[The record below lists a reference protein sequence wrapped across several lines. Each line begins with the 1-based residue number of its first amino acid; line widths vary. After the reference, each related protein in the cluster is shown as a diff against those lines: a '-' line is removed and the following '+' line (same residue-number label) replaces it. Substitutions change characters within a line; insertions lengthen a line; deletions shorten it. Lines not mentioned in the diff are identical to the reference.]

1 MLRQGFVDVAS
12 LKMHY
17 LEGGS
22 GVLGSEGS
30 AAGPLQDTRG
40 GHHVIFIHGLGSS
53 ADRWLDIPD
62 AMSLL
67 GLHSVA
73 VDLPGFGLSAKPEID
88 YTIAKFVQVV
98 AEFIRTTKM
107 ERASVVGHSLGG
119 YIAAR
124 LAAEHP
130 DLIERL
136 VLIDTSGMLNGP
148 TPLLKQYLEAAMNP
162 DKKNVRAVLE
172 QMVADPVRIP
182 EVLVDGFIYKMHQT
196 GAKHAFKSAYEN
208 SVNTQIGIDRL
219 GQIKAPTLII
229 WGKRDELIPL
239 EYLQTFQES
248 IDGSEVAIVE
258 DAGHAPFAEKPA
270 IICELLH
277 KFLFEEEKR

>member
-1 MLRQGFVDVAS
+1 MIQGSVDVAG

-17 LEGGS
+17 LEAGS

-30 AAGPLQDTRG
+30 ASGSRQDAREG
-40 GHHVIFIHGLGSS
+40 RNVIFIHGLGSS

-67 GLHSVA
+67 GLRAVA
-73 VDLPGFGLSAKPEID
+73 VDLPGFGLSDKAEID

-98 AEFIRTTKM
+98 AGFIRKTEM
-107 ERASVVGHSLGG
+107 QRASIIGHSLGG
-119 YIAAR
+119 YIAAQ
-124 LAAEHP
+124 LAAEQP
-130 DLIERL
+130 DLVERL

-148 TPLLKQYLEAAMNP
+148 TPLLKEYLEAALNP
-162 DKKNVRAVLE
+162 EKKSVRSVLE
-172 QMVADPVRIP
+172 QMVAHPVRIP
-182 EVLVDGFIYKMHQT
+182 ELLVDGFIYRMRQP

-219 GQIKAPTLII
+219 RQIKVPTLII
-229 WGKRDELIPL
+229 WGKRDKLIPI
-239 EYLQTFQES
+239 EYLRTFQES

-270 IICELLH
+270 ITCELLH